1 MRFRFLHMADCHLGY
16 RQYNLRERF
25 NDFGQAFHDVID
37 TAIAEKVNFVLLA
50 GDLFQ
55 KRSIDALTLNQAIV
69 GLERLRAAGIPCI
82 AVEGNHEHAYYD
94 DYIGWM
100 KFLAV
105 RQLLVLLDPERF
117 EGGIPQL
124 AAYTRR
130 AGSHIDPL
138 PGVRIH
144 GLRYLGAS
152 TGRVLESYVE
162 ALQALPRDGVE
173 YSIFL
178 THAGVEGE
186 LAEQVGGLTMRQ
198 LAPLRAHADY
208 VALGHIHKPFER
220 DAWVYNPGSLE
231 TCSAQEAQWANR
243 GYYLVDVD
251 TSRGEGPKHV
261 ARLHANR
268 RRTFCSMSLKVD
280 TLLSPDHLYDECRRF
295 LKRKALDQGVARL
308 GPKERPVVALHLN
321 GVLPFDRTALDLAR
335 LEELVRECY
344 DPLHVMVHNH
354 THSTEYAVEAGE
366 TLSRPVLERQV
377 LAGLFERDTR
387 FRDHSQSWARAALS
401 LKALALDGAEP
412 QAVVDE
418 LEARMAAIEQEGK
431 AADDVD
437 SGR

>member
-1 MRFRFLHMADCHLGY
+1 MHFRFLHMADCHLGY

-25 NDFGQAFHDVID
+25 NDFGQAFHDVVG
-37 TAIAEKVNFVLLA
+37 TAIAEKVDFVLLA

-55 KRSIDALTLNQAIV
+55 KRAIDALTLNHAIV
-69 GLERLRAAGIPCI
+69 GLERLAAAHIPCI

-105 RQLLVLLDPERF
+105 RQLLVLLDPEF
-117 EGGIPQL
+117 EAGKPQL
-124 AAYTRR
+124 GAYARR
-130 AGSHIDPL
+130 SGSYIDPL

-152 TGRVLESYVE
+152 TGRALEAYTA
-162 ALQALPRDGVE
+162 ALQEVPRDGVE
-173 YSIFL
+173 YAIFL

-186 LAEQVGGLTMRQ
+186 MPEQVGGLTMRQ
-198 LAPLRAHADY
+198 LAPLRDYADY

-231 TCSAQEAQWANR
+231 TCSTLEAYWANR

-251 TSRGEGPKHV
+251 TSREGPKHV
-261 ARLHANR
+261 ATLHANR
-268 RRTFCSMSLKVD
+268 RRAFHLMTLKVD
-280 TLLSPDHLYDECRRF
+280 TLLSPDHLYDECRSF
-295 LKRKALDQGVARL
+295 LTRKAHDQGVARL
-308 GPKERPVVALHLN
+308 GPADRPVVALNLS
-321 GVLPFDRTALDLAR
+321 GVLPFDRAALDLGR

-344 DPLHVMVHNH
+344 TPLHVMVQNR
-354 THSTEYAVEAGE
+354 THSADYAVEAGE

-377 LAGLFERDTR
+377 LAGLFERDAR
-387 FRDHSQSWARAALS
+387 FREHSQAWARAALS
-401 LKALALDGAEP
+401 LKTLVLDGAEP
-412 QAVVDE
+412 QAIVDE

-431 AADDVD
+431 PADDVD

>member
-1 MRFRFLHMADCHLGY
+1 MHFRFLHMADCHLGY

-25 NDFGQAFHDVID
+25 NDFGQAFHDVIH
-37 TAIAEKVNFVLLA
+37 TAIAEKVDFVLLA

-55 KRSIDALTLNQAIV
+55 KRAIDALTLNQAIV

-105 RQLLVLLDPERF
+105 RQLLVLLDPEHF
-117 EGGIPQL
+117 EAGRPQL
-124 AAYTRR
+124 KAYTRPN
-130 AGSHIDPL
+130 GSYIDPL

-152 TGRVLESYVE
+152 TGRVLESYAA
-162 ALQALPRDGVE
+162 ALQDLPLDGIE

-186 LAEQVGGLTMRQ
+186 LAEEVGGLTMRQ
-198 LAPLRAHADY
+198 LAPLRSHADY

-220 DAWVYNPGSLE
+220 DNWVYNPGSLE
-231 TCSAQEAQWANR
+231 TCSTLEAQWPNR

-261 ARLHANR
+261 ATLHANPR
-268 RRTFCSMSLKVD
+268 RRFVSVSLKVD
-280 TLLSPDHLYDECRRF
+280 TLLSPEHLYDECRSF
-295 LKRKALDQGVARL
+295 LTRKARDFGLARL
-308 GPKERPVVALHLN
+308 QENERPVVALNLN
-321 GVLPFDRTALDLAR
+321 GVLPFDRAALNLAQ
-335 LEELVRECY
+335 LEELVRECCT
-344 DPLHVMVHNH
+344 PLHVMVHNF
-354 THSTEYAVEAGE
+354 THSAEYAVEAGE

-377 LAGLFERDTR
+377 LARLFDRDAR
-387 FRDHSQSWARAALS
+387 FRDHSQAWARAALS
-401 LKALALDGAEP
+401 LKTLVLDGAEP

-437 SGR
+437 SGS